1 MFALSCFVLAT
12 FRSLKHPNFR
22 ALWLGL
28 ALSASGSWLQL
39 VGQGL
44 LVLRLSGGSALALG
58 ATSLA
63 QGLAFFIFVLAGGVL
78 ADRLE
83 PRRILFVTQGAALV
97 FALILSLLTVSGL
110 VRVWSVVLLAFFS
123 SAVSSFD
130 QPARAALLPRLV
142 PEEDLGNA
150 VALQTLAFN
159 TAATLGPTLAGVCIA
174 WLGFSGTFFLNAVSF
189 LGVLAALVWMR
200 VPAREGNGEALGRLS
215 PAAFFSSSLEGIAA
229 VRGNAMLSFALSA
242 YGVML
247 LVGPSTSFL
256 LPLLAT
262 KVLGASETQLGLMF
276 SAAGI
281 GAIGGALVTASL
293 ATGVS
298 KVRFLLLCLAVWSG
312 AMVGIGVLRSFWVVL
327 PVLFIWGAARNAVG
341 TTASA
346 ILQLNVADALRAR
359 VMSLNAL
366 IVMGARPLGDFG
378 LALLVSAFSVA
389 PVILG
394 GAAIVGVQTVFLTL
408 RRHAITSVER
418 S

>member
-1 MFALSCFVLAT
+1 MFTT
-12 FRSLKHPNFR
+12 FRSLRHPNFR

-97 FALILSLLTVSGL
+97 FALLLSILTVSGL
-110 VRVWSVVLLAFFS
+110 VQVWSVVLLAFLS

-130 QPARAALLPRLV
+130 QPARAALLPKLV
-142 PEEDLGNA
+142 PPEDLANA

-200 VPAREGNGEALGRLS
+200 VPAREGGKVLGRLS
-215 PAAFFSSSLEGIAA
+215 PAAFFSSSLEGITA

-262 KVLGASETQLGLMF
+262 KVLGANETQLGLMF

-281 GAIGGALVTASL
+281 GAISGALVTASP
-293 ATGVS
+293 
-298 KVRFLLLCLAVWSG
+298 
-312 AMVGIGVLRSFWVVL
+312 
-327 PVLFIWGAARNAVG
+327 PV
-341 TTASA
+341 
-346 ILQLNVADALRAR
+346 
-359 VMSLNAL
+359 
-366 IVMGARPLGDFG
+366 
-378 LALLVSAFSVA
+378 
-389 PVILG
+389 
-394 GAAIVGVQTVFLTL
+394 
-408 RRHAITSVER
+408 
-418 S
+418 